1 VIRNILLLCT
11 GNVCR
16 SPMAEALLREW
27 LPSHEIFSAGLCA
40 LEGAPA
46 DRFAQELMWQ
56 SGIDI
61 SEHRARNLASWMMRE
76 ADLVLTMDNA
86 QRQFVIRRYPVAS
99 KKVERLGEL
108 CDLDIPDPYQHGL
121 SAFCHSLRL
130 IERALRCRL
139 PVLTRS
145 SACSLH

>member
-1 VIRNILLLCT
+1 MIRNILLLCT
-11 GNVCR
+11 GNICR
-16 SPMAEALLREW
+16 SPMAEGLLREM
-27 LPSHEIFSAGLCA
+27 LPTHDIFSAGLCA
-40 LEGAPA
+40 QEGAPA
-46 DRFAQELMWQ
+46 DKLALELMWQ
-56 SGIDI
+56 YGIDI

-86 QRQFVIRRYPVAS
+86 QKEFVIRRYPVAS

-130 IERALRCRL
+130 IDRALQSRW
-139 PVLTRS
+139 P
-145 SACSLH
+145 